1 MFVSQSCIASASQ
14 CGVLYAELSQSILGE
29 TLTMGIVRRT
39 FFKHF
44 CAGIDGQDIK
54 PTVARLRESG
64 VGAILDY
71 AAEADVN
78 AAAAAAVAS
87 ASDEEAAC
95 DANAQLIA
103 ECIEASSNSP
113 DGFAA
118 VKLTA
123 LGRAVV
129 LERCSEIHQV

>member
-1 MFVSQSCIASASQ
+1 
-14 CGVLYAELSQSILGE
+14 
-29 TLTMGIVRRT
+29 MGIVRHT
-39 FFKHF
+39 FFRHF
-44 CAGIDGQDIK
+44 CAGVDGEDIK
-54 PTVARLRESG
+54 KPVARLRESG
-64 VGAILDY
+64 IGAILDY

-78 AAAAAAVAS
+78 AAAATQSS

-95 DANAQLIA
+95 EANAQLIA
-103 ECIEASSNSP
+103 ECIEASSHSP

-129 LERCSEIHQV
+129 LERCSQIHSAIHSLFQQFDSVRTVVRAVPAFFGCAVVLS